1 MTEQPPRAE
10 YRTAEYR
17 IEDLAHLSGA
27 TVRTIRAYQDRG
39 LLPRPERRGRANVYG
54 AAHLARLR
62 QIADLLDRGYTLASI
77 KELLEAW
84 DAGRDLGGVLGL
96 VAEIDGP
103 WTDEEASR
111 ISRTDLDAAF
121 GGSPDETALAE
132 AVELGVLERIP
143 DRDDEYLV
151 PSPQELAVAAELHSA
166 GVPLTAIAGH
176 LREVRGQVEHIAAR
190 FLDFTTEH
198 VFQQFLDHP
207 PTEAETAEA
216 ATLVRRLRPL
226 AQQTID
232 AELARAMRTLAT
244 QYLRHHLSEALPAEA
259 RRPGGRAAD
268 AEAGTGAETGAST
281 GADAEASTGADAGA
295 TAEGSVEACA
305 KGGIEGGVEAG
316 AVGPSVDGAGR
327 GPGRAGAGSVP
338 APRAAPGLPPV
349 PPSAPGPVADSH
361 TAAAPPSAPRPVAAP
376 RTAAAPPSA
385 PETVLLPAEAVQA
398 VRALVGAENTAAFIA
413 AAAHREVQARTMDAL
428 VASSSGGGIGID
440 TASADNAGA
449 PEDTPDTAIAP
460 DAPGTCEAPGYHPES
475 TARAADQAARPPI
488 GQADGQTDT
497 WTNDRADNRA
507 TDDRAADQADHR
519 TSDSSTQARE
529 DHH

>member
-1 MTEQPPRAE
+1 MTEQPPTAE
-10 YRTAEYR
+10 ARTAEYR

-54 AAHLARLR
+54 DTHLARLR

-111 ISRTDLDAAF
+111 VSRTELDAAF

-143 DRDDEYLV
+143 GRDDEFLV

-166 GVPLTAIAGH
+166 GVPLTAISGH
-176 LREVRGQVEHIAAR
+176 LREVRSQVEHIAAR

-207 PTEAETAEA
+207 PTEAEAAEA

-244 QYLRHHLSEALPAEA
+244 RYLRHHLSEALPTEP
-259 RRPGGRAAD
+259 RRPAETAGEAGAA
-268 AEAGTGAETGAST
+268 AGAGTAAGAGAGTGAG
-281 GADAEASTGADAGA
+281 AGA
-295 TAEGSVEACA
+295 
-305 KGGIEGGVEAG
+305 EAG
-316 AVGPSVDGAGR
+316 AA
-327 GPGRAGAGSVP
+327 AGAGTGAGAGPRSVP
-338 APRAAPGLPPV
+338 TPRAASGLPPA
-349 PPSAPGPVADSH
+349 PLPAPGPVAD
-361 TAAAPPSAPRPVAAP
+361 P
-376 RTAAAPPSA
+376 RTAAAPAPA
-385 PETVLLPAEAVQA
+385 PTAGPETVLLPAEAVRA
-398 VRALVGAENTAAFIA
+398 VRNLVGTENTAAFIA

-428 VASSSGGGIGID
+428 VAL
-440 TASADNAGA
+440 
-449 PEDTPDTAIAP
+449 TP
-460 DAPGTCEAPGYHPES
+460 
-475 TARAADQAARPPI
+475 
-488 GQADGQTDT
+488 
-497 WTNDRADNRA
+497 NRA
-507 TDDRAADQADHR
+507 TDQASEQPSGRTPDRTPDQPVGRANGTSSRHR
-519 TSDSSTQARE
+519 RD
-529 DHH
+529 